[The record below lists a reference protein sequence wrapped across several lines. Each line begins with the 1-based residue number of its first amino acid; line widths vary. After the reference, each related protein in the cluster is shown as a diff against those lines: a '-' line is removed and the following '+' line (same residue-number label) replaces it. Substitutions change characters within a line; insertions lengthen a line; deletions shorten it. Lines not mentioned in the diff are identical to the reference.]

1 MSPGDLV
8 TTQAQA
14 WGIRDSST
22 TVLQGTFLPRGMVCL
37 VLKREGAHAEV
48 MDADQVIWTVPCA
61 HLNLV
66 RRKYRQ
72 CDAAISS

>member
-8 TTQAQA
+8 TTQAQT
-14 WGIRDSST
+14 WGVCDSIH
-22 TVLQGTFLPRGMVCL
+22 TVLHGAVLPMGMVCL
-37 VLKREGAHAEV
+37 VLEREGEYAEV
-48 MDADQVIWTVPCA
+48 MDADLIIWTVQCA
-61 HLNLV
+61 CLNLV